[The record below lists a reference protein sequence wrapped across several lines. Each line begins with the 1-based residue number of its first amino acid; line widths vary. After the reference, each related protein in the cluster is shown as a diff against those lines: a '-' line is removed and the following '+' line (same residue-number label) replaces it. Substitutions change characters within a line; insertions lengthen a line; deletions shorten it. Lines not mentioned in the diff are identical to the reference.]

1 MDHPIHQIPSEIL
14 SSMFE
19 FSVSK
24 PWAKHGMG
32 DAALNVAEVCSS
44 WRKVALAT
52 PLLWSYININFT
64 FPPHQWKGALALR
77 VERCGEIPLRL
88 RLAFPVNRGLGSCD
102 RETWDWFCS
111 QAYRWAA
118 LTIYNPPHDGALE
131 DVQRSWPTQFPILT
145 HLNLGCVNAG
155 FPLPFD
161 LFRDSPIA
169 TLKFGYSSMLYPNL
183 ALTTLTPCWNITKL
197 TVECNN
203 LSSDGEFMPI
213 MRLIVRSP
221 TLQTLK
227 VKTPFWRNW
236 ASVTRRTLP
245 SLQSLTLYASA
256 FCHYIAAPKLTSV
269 TLFGDGASFQGGH
282 DALVLQYFVGMIQ
295 KEGTAANLRSLRLV
309 NFFSVSK
316 AVVKCLDMLTSLTT
330 LVLECW
336 SRAGDEREPFI
347 SWDLLRALTREDE
360 GNVGRLP
367 CLTSL
372 TLLFVPDDDEKNRFV
387 PQVKRLLVT
396 RAYRRMHEGKELAAL
411 EKFETNLD
419 GDWTLPVAV

>member
-1 MDHPIHQIPSEIL
+1 MDHPIHRIPPEIL
-14 SSMFE
+14 STIFE
-19 FSVSK
+19 ISISK
-24 PWAKHGMG
+24 PWIKHSMG

-44 WRKVALAT
+44 WRK
-52 PLLWSYININFT
+52 
-64 FPPHQWKGALALR
+64 
-77 VERCGEIPLRL
+77 
-88 RLAFPVNRGLGSCD
+88 
-102 RETWDWFCS
+102 
-111 QAYRWAA
+111 AYRWAA
-118 LTIYNPPHDGALE
+118 LTIYNPPHDDALE
-131 DVQRSWPTQFPILT
+131 DVQRLWPTQFPILT
-145 HLNLGCVNAG
+145 HLNLGCVNTG
-155 FPLPFD
+155 SPLPFD

-213 MRLIVRSP
+213 MRFIVRSP

-236 ASVTRRTLP
+236 APVARRTLP

-295 KEGTAANLRSLRLV
+295 KEGSAANLRSLRLV

-336 SRAGDEREPFI
+336 SWAGDEREPFV
-347 SWDLLRALTREDE
+347 SWDLLRALTRED
-360 GNVGRLP
+360 GGDVGRLP

-372 TLLFVPDDDEKNRFV
+372 TLLFVPDDEEKDRFV
-387 PQVKRLLVT
+387 PPVKRILVS
-396 RAYRRMHEGKELAAL
+396 RAHRRTHEGKELAAL
-411 EKFETNLD
+411 KKFETNLA
-419 GDWTLPVAV
+419 GNWTLPVVV

>member
-1 MDHPIHQIPSEIL
+1 MDHNPSRIMDHPIHQIPSEIL
-14 SSMFE
+14 STIFE
-19 FSVSK
+19 FSVST

-77 VERCGEIPLRL
+77 VELST
-88 RLAFPVNRGLGSCD
+88 V
-102 RETWDWFCS
+102 
-111 QAYRWAA
+111 
-118 LTIYNPPHDGALE
+118 YNPPHDGALE

-145 HLNLGCVNAG
+145 HLDLGCVNAG

-169 TLKFGYSSMLYPNL
+169 TLKFGYSSMLTPNI

-197 TVECNN
+197 TVECSN

-213 MRLIVRSP
+213 MMFIVRSP

-227 VKTPFWRNW
+227 VKTPFWHNW

-256 FCHYIAAPKLTSV
+256 SCYYIAAPKLTSV

-282 DALVLQYFVGMIQ
+282 DALVLQYFAGMIH
-295 KEGTAANLRSLRLV
+295 KEGTAANLQSLRLG
-309 NFFSVSK
+309 NFFGISK

-336 SRAGDEREPFI
+336 SRAGDQREPFV
-347 SWDLLRALTREDE
+347 SWDLLRGLTREDE
-360 GNVGRLP
+360 VDVGRLP

-372 TLLFVPDDDEKNRFV
+372 ALLFVPDDDEKDRFV
-387 PQVKRLLVT
+387 PPLKRILVS
-396 RAYRRMHEGKELAAL
+396 RAHRRTHEGKELAAL
-411 EKFETNLD
+411 EKFETNLA
-419 GDWTLPVAV
+419 GDWTLPVVV